1 MSSNDPRPPAPVQYY
16 PDDEIS
22 LYELWDILQRRR
34 MIAIVTAAVVV
45 LAATVFALG
54 REPVYEMEA
63 IIEIGQVPAR
73 LAQNESNAAR
83 DMELLTAPKTAVTRI
98 DEVITPKLRES
109 DSFRGAG
116 FPEVTSAIADGEGG
130 LLRLSAEV
138 VDAEKAPTRAF
149 MDAVIAEL
157 MQVHDTEWQL
167 RLETLEAR
175 IQRLQQRQARLDER
189 YSQTSSI
196 LDHDRDEGVAEG
208 ASDGT
213 IRLQEVIV
221 SLMAREMENLFDI
234 DDRLMVLNGL
244 RAMAGPTQVQRP
256 PTVSDEP
263 VSSGPEQIIAIGAV
277 LGLMLGVFAAFFA
290 EFLVNARAQRGSDD
304 PQD

>member
-34 MIAIVTAAVVV
+34 MVVIITTAVIA
-45 LAATVFALG
+45 LASAVFALS

-63 IIEIGQVPAR
+63 IIEIGEVPGRVVETA
-73 LAQNESNAAR
+73 SNAAGG
-83 DMELLTAPKTAVTRI
+83 MELLTATKTAVTRI
-98 DEVITPKLRES
+98 NEIIIPQLRER
-109 DSFRGAG
+109 DSFLDAG
-116 FPEVTSAIADGEGG
+116 FAEVTAAIADDEGG

-157 MQVHDTEWQL
+157 VQVHDAEWQTKA
-167 RLETLEAR
+167 ETLDVR
-175 IQRLQQRQARLDER
+175 IQRLQQLQERIDER
-189 YSQTSSI
+189 YSQTASGP
-196 LDHDRDEGVAEG
+196 DDERREGVAEG
-208 ASDGT
+208 ASGET
-213 IRLQEVIV
+213 PRLQEVIV
-221 SLMAREMENLFDI
+221 SLMARQMENLWAVE
-234 DDRLMVLNGL
+234 DRLMVLDGL
-244 RAMAGPTQVQRP
+244 RAEAGPTKVQRP
-256 PTVSDEP
+256 PTASDEP

-290 EFLVNARAQRGSDD
+290 EFLVNARAQRGPVD